1 KRETKK
7 LKKYPLGVKNKN
19 ELDSELDKHYDKWLN
34 MPLEILD
41 GKSPKQALK
50 TKDGRV
56 KLSSVIDELEVIYE
70 HARNRGEPYYDVS
83 KLRKK
88 LKLI

>member
-1 KRETKK
+1 
-7 LKKYPLGVKNKN
+7 
-19 ELDSELDKHYDKWLN
+19 
-34 MPLEILD
+34 
-41 GKSPKQALK
+41 LK

-56 KLSSVIDELEVIYE
+56 KLNSAINELEVIYE
-70 HARNRGEPYYDVS
+70 QARNRGEPYYDVS